1 LLRNLLDQQ
10 RRHLPVDLEEQFE
23 DDHCRAF
30 DVGWTL
36 LRLEELAMGLVRGL
50 TGLVSGLLGAVV
62 GVVSGVLRG
71 VLALVL
77 SLLATVLLIV
87 SAVLC
92 VTILLLPLGIPL
104 GAIALNLYGQA
115 AQLVA
120 RNTGLERR
128 LRRSGDALRARSP
141 RLRRRLPV

>member
-1 LLRNLLDQQ
+1 LLRNLLDRL
-10 RRHLPVDLEEQFE
+10 RRTFADG
-23 DDHCRAF
+23 HCRAF
-30 DVGWTL
+30 EGSSTL
-36 LRLEELAMGLVRGL
+36 LRVEELAMGLVRGL